1 MKSIILNDTYLVRC
15 DIGDEIVS
23 TLKRF
28 ALENKIFSGIVL
40 GIGSIKDPE
49 LGYYDIHK
57 KEYLHKQLKGDYE
70 LLGLTG
76 NFARFG
82 DEAALHC
89 HVSLS
94 DPQFNA
100 IGGHL
105 FRADVA
111 VTTEF
116 FIRPGGQELH
126 RALDNATGLNL
137 LNF

>member
-1 MKSIILNDTYLVRC
+1 MKSIKLNDTYLVRC

-23 TLKRF
+23 TLKIF
-28 ALENKIFSGIVL
+28 ARENGIFSGTVF

-57 KEYLHKQLKGDYE
+57 KEYLKRQYKGDYE
-70 LLGLTG
+70 LLGMTG

-82 DEAALHC
+82 DEAALHA
-89 HVSLS
+89 HVTLS
-94 DPQFNA
+94 DSNFNA

-116 FIRPGGQELH
+116 FIRPGGLELH
-126 RALDNATGLNL
+126 RALDNTTGLNL
-137 LNF
+137 LKF

>member
-1 MKSIILNDTYLVRC
+1 MKSTKLNDTYLVRC
-15 DIGDEIVS
+15 DIGEEVVS
-23 TLKRF
+23 ALKKF
-28 ALENKIFSGIVL
+28 ALDNKIFSGTAL

-57 KEYLHKQLKGDYE
+57 KEYLHKHFEGDYE
-70 LLGLTG
+70 LLSFIG
-76 NFARFG
+76 NFARYG

-94 DPQFNA
+94 NQQFNV

-116 FIRPGGQELH
+116 FIRPGGVELH
-126 RALDNATGLNL
+126 RALDETTGLNL
-137 LNF
+137 LKF